1 MSTDTIR
8 VAGLVAATP
17 QQIFDAFLDGPAHAA
32 MTSAPATC
40 EGTGVGARTTAWGG
54 YIDARTI
61 ALEPPGRIV
70 QAWRT
75 QSFPEDAPDSWLE
88 ILLDAVPGGCRVTF
102 VHSEIPAGQGQE
114 YEGGWV
120 THYLEPMAA
129 HWGLP
134 AGG

>member
-1 MSTDTIR
+1 MTTDTIE
-8 VAGLVAATP
+8 VSGLVAATP

-32 MTSAPATC
+32 MTGAPASC
-40 EGTGVGARTTAWGG
+40 EGTGVGARTSAWEG
-54 YIDARTI
+54 YIEATTTE
-61 ALEPPGRIV
+61 LEPPTRIV

-75 QSFPEDAPDSWLE
+75 QSFPDGAPDSRLE
-88 ILLDAVPGGCRVTF
+88 ILLEAVPGGCRVTF
-102 VHSEIPAGQGQE
+102 AHSAIPAGQGQD

-134 AGG
+134 AGA